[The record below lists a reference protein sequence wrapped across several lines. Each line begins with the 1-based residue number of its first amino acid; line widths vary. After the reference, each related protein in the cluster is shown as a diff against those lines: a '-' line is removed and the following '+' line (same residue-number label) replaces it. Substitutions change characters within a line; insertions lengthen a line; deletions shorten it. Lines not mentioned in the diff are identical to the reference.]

1 MATLFYSFEFSDIQ
15 KLLFSKEWTSIDEQ
29 AQVSFLEK
37 NQDLSQ
43 LTDEQLR
50 AAFKRYV
57 PKSDWERFFNDKIPE
72 LNVEELIEEIRKSR
86 NNIAHCKF
94 FYKAEYDSCNKAIS
108 CLNKA
113 IISAIRIAENKDFL
127 DKNKEYISNT
137 MAGVVERI
145 GEFAQ
150 IVSDAVRPAL
160 QVMGRIADTVGRC
173 FEHFQKYDFSGP
185 MKALELLST
194 AAISP
199 YSVDS
204 IDEISEAESEDE
216 DNKDRES

>member
-1 MATLFYSFEFSDIQ
+1 M
-15 KLLFSKEWTSIDEQ
+15 
-29 AQVSFLEK
+29 
-37 NQDLSQ
+37 
-43 LTDEQLR
+43 
-50 AAFKRYV
+50 
-57 PKSDWERFFNDKIPE
+57 
-72 LNVEELIEEIRKSR
+72 
-86 NNIAHCKF
+86 
-94 FYKAEYDSCNKAIS
+94 
-108 CLNKA
+108 NKA

-150 IVSDAVRPAL
+150 IVSDAVRPTL

-194 AAISP
+194 AAIIP